1 MMQLGERQSM
11 RPGEY
16 LIVLLL
22 FTCVGGVLVTTLQPC
37 LDPGLAVRESEE
49 ADSVV
54 HAPQSPV
61 DQLSEGCS
69 LFIYGNCPRQ
79 SFAGDTTVLTMD
91 LDLAA
96 FTVTQANLS
105 ITRLLRRCNIT
116 LLETRQ
122 RQGGGLTFLATL
134 PDGKPLRMELKAP
147 G

>member
-22 FTCVGGVLVTTLQPC
+22 FTCAGGVLVTTLQPG

-54 HAPQSPV
+54 HSPQSPV
-61 DQLSEGCS
+61 DRLSEGCS
-69 LFIYGNCPRQ
+69 VFIYGNCPRQ

>member
-1 MMQLGERQSM
+1 MMK
-11 RPGEY
+11 PGEY

-22 FTCVGGVLVTTLQPC
+22 VVSAGGVLVTILKPG
-37 LDPGLAVRESEE
+37 LDPGLAGRESEV
-49 ADSVV
+49 ADSVEV
-54 HAPQSPV
+54 VPSGPV
-61 DQLSEGCS
+61 DILSEGCS
-69 LFIYGNCPRQ
+69 VFIYGNRPRQ

-105 ITRLLRRCNIT
+105 ITRLLRRCDIA

-122 RQGGGLTFLATL
+122 RPGGGLTFLATL

>member
-1 MMQLGERQSM
+1 LQHAERQSM
-11 RPGEY
+11 KPGEY

-22 FTCVGGVLVTTLQPC
+22 LTCVGGVLVTVLKPC

-49 ADSVV
+49 VDSV
-54 HAPQSPV
+54 AQTPLTPV
-61 DQLSEGCS
+61 DRLSEGCS
-69 LFIYGNCPRQ
+69 AFIYGNRPRQ

-96 FTVTQANLS
+96 FTVTQANLG
-105 ITRLLRRCNIT
+105 ITRLLRRCDIT

-122 RQGGGLTFLATL
+122 RPGGGLTFLATL

>member
-1 MMQLGERQSM
+1 MK
-11 RPGEY
+11 PGEY

-22 FTCVGGVLVTTLQPC
+22 LTCVGGAVVTIFKPC
-37 LDPGLAVRESEE
+37 LDPGLAVLESEG
-49 ADSVV
+49 ADSVS
-54 HAPQSPV
+54 HSPQSPV
-61 DQLSEGCS
+61 DMLSQGCS
-69 LFIYGNCPRQ
+69 VFIYGNCPRQ

-105 ITRLLRRCNIT
+105 ITRLLRRCDIT

-122 RQGGGLTFLATL
+122 RPGGGLTFLATL

>member
-1 MMQLGERQSM
+1 MLQPGERQSM
-11 RPGEY
+11 KTGEY

-22 FTCVGGVLVTTLQPC
+22 LTCVGGVLVTILKPC
-37 LDPGLAVRESEE
+37 LDPGLAVHESEG
-49 ADSVV
+49 ADSVA

-61 DQLSEGCS
+61 DMLSQGCS
-69 LFIYGNCPRQ
+69 VFIYGNCPRQ

-122 RQGGGLTFLATL
+122 RSGGGLTFLATL

>member
-1 MMQLGERQSM
+1 MLQLGERQSM
-11 RPGEY
+11 KPGEY

-22 FTCVGGVLVTTLQPC
+22 IICIWGAVVTNKETR
-37 LDPGLAVRESEE
+37 LDPGLAVLESEG
-49 ADSVV
+49 ADSVA

-61 DQLSEGCS
+61 DMLSQGCS
-69 LFIYGNCPRQ
+69 MFIYGNCPRQ

-105 ITRLLRRCNIT
+105 ITRLLRRCDIT

-122 RQGGGLTFLATL
+122 RAGGGLTFLATL

>member
-1 MMQLGERQSM
+1 MLQHGERQSM
-11 RPGEY
+11 KPGEY

-22 FTCVGGVLVTTLQPC
+22 ITCIGGVLVTILEPC
-37 LDPGLAVRESEE
+37 LDPGLALPETEE
-49 ADSVV
+49 ADSVAL
-54 HAPQSPV
+54 APQSPV
-61 DQLSEGCS
+61 DQLSQGCS
-69 LFIYGNCPRQ
+69 VFIYGNCPRQ

-105 ITRLLRRCNIT
+105 ITRLLRRCDIT

>member
-1 MMQLGERQSM
+1 MK
-11 RPGEY
+11 PGEY

-22 FTCVGGVLVTTLQPC
+22 LTCAGGVLVTTLKPG
-37 LDPGLAVRESEE
+37 LDPGLAVRESEG
-49 ADSVV
+49 ADSVAQ
-54 HAPQSPV
+54 APLSPV

-69 LFIYGNCPRQ
+69 VFIYGNCPRQ

-105 ITRLLRRCNIT
+105 ITRLLRRCDIT
-116 LLETRQ
+116 LHETRQ

>member
-1 MMQLGERQSM
+1 MK
-11 RPGEY
+11 PGEY

-22 FTCVGGVLVTTLQPC
+22 LTCVGGVLVTTFKPC
-37 LDPGLAVRESEE
+37 LDPGLALRESEQ
-49 ADSVV
+49 ADTVTQ
-54 HAPQSPV
+54 APQSPV

-69 LFIYGNCPRQ
+69 HYIYGNFPRQ

-96 FTVTQANLS
+96 FTVTQANLG
-105 ITRLLRRCNIT
+105 ITRLLRRCDIT

-122 RQGGGLTFLATL
+122 RSGGGLTFLATL